1 MTWRCKTCKLV
12 FISVIFPIF
21 MHFLSFHGFCAHPV
35 YIFSFFFFSLTG
47 IRLTLNIEKEL
58 YWDLISPE
66 YGVRILVH
74 PQGTLPTL
82 QKGGIILNPG
92 KSVHIGIKRVSHST
106 VIHKLV
112 RILEL
117 KLKQQMPEKVFFPT
131 LVLYVLEIGN
141 LSSQIWI

>member
-1 MTWRCKTCKLV
+1 MN
-12 FISVIFPIF
+12 
-21 MHFLSFHGFCAHPV
+21 FLSFHGFCAHPA
-35 YIFSFFFFSLTG
+35 YIFSIFLFSLIG

-92 KSVHIGIKRVSHST
+92 KSVHIGIKRVSRST
-106 VIHKLV
+106 VVHKLV
-112 RILEL
+112 RTRVKAKTIDTRKSIFSETD
-117 KLKQQMPEKVFFPT
+117 T
-131 LVLYVLEIGN
+131 LCFRDWKFKFTNMDLN
-141 LSSQIWI
+141 LLAP